1 MMRATPRIRC
11 VFAALLG
18 VAPLVAGSASPAPR
32 PNVVLILSDDQGW
45 TDYGFMGHPVIRTPH
60 LDRLAAESLLFT
72 RGYTA
77 APLCRPALA
86 SLITGR
92 PVHEHRIC
100 GNDIARPGA
109 TAGGRMARN
118 QPAGAA
124 LYESLIGRIE
134 TVPTLPRLLAPHGY
148 RSFQAGK
155 WWEGASARGGFTE
168 GMTHGDPARGGR
180 HGDDGLTIGREAG
193 LDPVARF
200 LDDMAASNTPFF
212 LWYAPMLPHDPHD
225 PPAALLED
233 YRSRAG
239 SESEA
244 RYSANCER
252 FDATC
257 GELLALLDARGL
269 RTNTIVFYTCDN
281 GWICDPAAPNRFAP
295 RSKGTP
301 YEAGIRTPVMISWPG
316 RIAPRRDD
324 VNPVSNL
331 DFVPTVL
338 ALLDLE
344 QPAGLTGLDLTD
356 SRAVAKRPA
365 VFGSS
370 FAHNVADLERP
381 EASLVSR
388 WLVTRDWKLIAWAD
402 RPAELFALPDDPA
415 ERADR
420 AAAEPRRVRGLR
432 KQLDA
437 WWRPD
442 RPAPAAP

>member
-1 MMRATPRIRC
+1 MALC
-11 VFAALLG
+11 KVHLAALLG
-18 VAPLVAGSASPAPR
+18 AVALSAPAAPAPR

-60 LDRLAAESLLFT
+60 LDQLAAESLLFT

-100 GNDIARPGA
+100 GNDIARPGGA
-109 TAGGRMARN
+109 PGARVARN
-118 QPAGAA
+118 QAEGAA
-124 LYESLIGRIE
+124 HYETLIRRME
-134 TVPTLPRLLAPHGY
+134 AVPTLPRLLTPHGY
-148 RSFQAGK
+148 RSFQVGK
-155 WWEGASARGGFTE
+155 WWEGAAARGGFTE

-193 LDPVARF
+193 LAPVARF
-200 LDDMAASNTPFF
+200 LDEVAASNTPFF

-225 PPAALLED
+225 PPPALLD
-233 YRSRAG
+233 SYRGRAG

-244 RYSANCER
+244 RYWANCER

-269 RTNTIVFYTCDN
+269 RTNTVVFYTCDN
-281 GWICDPAAPNRFAP
+281 GWVSDPAAPNRFAP

-301 YEAGIRTPVMISWPG
+301 YEAGIRTPVMLRWPG
-316 RIAPRRDD
+316 RVAPRRDD

-338 ALLDLE
+338 SLLGLAS
-344 QPAGLTGLDLTD
+344 PSGLTGLDLAD
-356 SRAVAKRPA
+356 ARAVARRPA

-370 FAHNVADLERP
+370 FAHSLVDLERP
-381 EASLVSR
+381 EASLLSR
-388 WLVTRDWKLIAWAD
+388 WVVTRDWKLIAWTD
-402 RPAELFALPDDPA
+402 RPAELYALPADPG
-415 ERADR
+415 ERTDC
-420 AAAEPRRVRGLR
+420 AAAEPKRVRSLR
-432 KQLDA
+432 RQLDA
-437 WWRPD
+437 WWRPAAS
-442 RPAPAAP
+442 PAP

>member
-1 MMRATPRIRC
+1 MDTRTFC
-11 VFAALLG
+11 LAALLG
-18 VAPLVAGSASPAPR
+18 VAPLAASAATPAPR

-109 TAGGRMARN
+109 TEGARAARN

-124 LYESLIGRIE
+124 LYETLIDRIE

-193 LDPVARF
+193 LAPVARF
-200 LDDMAASNTPFF
+200 LDDVAASNTPFF

-233 YRSRAG
+233 YRTGRAVNRRPATAPTASASMPPAG
-239 SESEA
+239 SCS
-244 RYSANCER
+244 RCWR
-252 FDATC
+252 
-257 GELLALLDARGL
+257 
-269 RTNTIVFYTCDN
+269 
-281 GWICDPAAPNRFAP
+281 PAAAHEHGHLLHLRQRLDQRSGASPTASRRAP
-295 RSKGTP
+295 SGRPT
-301 YEAGIRTPVMISWPG
+301 RPVSAPPSCVSWPG

-324 VNPVSNL
+324 TNPVSNL
-331 DFVPTVL
+331 DFLPTVL

-344 QPAGLTGLDLTD
+344 AAGRLDRPGSHRRAGRGEAAGCVRVVVRAQCGRPGAAGGVAGEPLAGHARLEADCMGGSPRRALRPAG
-356 SRAVAKRPA
+356 
-365 VFGSS
+365 
-370 FAHNVADLERP
+370 
-381 EASLVSR
+381 
-388 WLVTRDWKLIAWAD
+388 
-402 RPAELFALPDDPA
+402 
-415 ERADR
+415 
-420 AAAEPRRVRGLR
+420 
-432 KQLDA
+432 
-437 WWRPD
+437 
-442 RPAPAAP
+442 